1 MAVSLHARFLN
12 HLARGIDDLQLVKDF
27 PADLLRAGLTVE
39 RPRDPLHG
47 DLSTNAAMVL
57 AKLSGTHP
65 RQLAEKLADGL
76 AKLEDVAAVDV
87 AGPGFINI
95 RLTDQAWRNEL
106 AVIADQKDQYGMSP
120 VGAGKTVNIEFVS
133 ANPTGPMH
141 MGHCRSEMRSPTCS
155 LSPAIASS
163 ANIISMMPA
172 GRSMFS
178 LARHTRD
185 IARRWARA
193 SAR

>member
-1 MAVSLHARFLN
+1 MAVSLHARILD
-12 HLARGIDDLQLVKDF
+12 HLARVIGDLQVAGDV
-27 PADLLRAGLTVE
+27 PAGLDRAGLTVE
-39 RPRDPLHG
+39 RPHDPAHG

-57 AKLSGTHP
+57 AKLTGTHP
-65 RQLAEKLADGL
+65 RQLAEKLAGRL
-76 AKLEDVAAVDV
+76 AMLEDVADVAV
-87 AGPGFINI
+87 AGPGFVNI
-95 RLTDQAWRNEL
+95 RLTDQAWQNEL
-106 AVIADQKDQYGMSP
+106 AVIADQKDRYGMSP

-141 MGHCRSEMRSPTCS
+141 MGHCS

-172 GRSMFS
+172 GRSIFS